1 MTLRAKLSE
10 RGGKVMKV
18 NKLPNILTV
27 IRMALIPVFML
38 FFYLDTE
45 NSMFYA
51 AVIFTVAYITDMLD
65 GMIARKCNAVS
76 DFGKL
81 MDPIADKLLSI
92 AAVVMLTEAGI
103 LSGIVTFIII
113 AREIIISG
121 FRLVWAADGR
131 VVAADKLG
139 KLKTV
144 LQFAG
149 ILLILLE
156 NPVFRLWNIPM
167 DMIVMYASVVISVI
181 SCVNY
186 IVKNTDKKAGNK

>member
-1 MTLRAKLSE
+1 
-10 RGGKVMKV
+10 MKI

-38 FFYLDTE
+38 LFYLDIE
-45 NSMFYA
+45 NSMFYS
-51 AVIFTVAYITDMLD
+51 AVVFAVAYITDMLD

-103 LSGIVTFIII
+103 LSAVVTFVII

-144 LQFAG
+144 LQFVG

-156 NPVFRLWNIPM
+156 NPIFRLWNIPM

-186 IVKNTDKKAGNK
+186 IAKNSKKAGDK

>member
-1 MTLRAKLSE
+1 
-10 RGGKVMKV
+10 MKV